1 MGEKW
6 KNDFLSYHI
15 FLTGW
20 DESQVIMKLLQVRV
34 NVPFFSS
41 MGTYGTGTAE

>member
-1 MGEKW
+1 MAEKW
-6 KNDFLSYHI
+6 KFDFLSYHI

-34 NVPFFSS
+34 NVPCFSS
-41 MGTYGTGTAE
+41 MVTYGTGTAE